1 MNTATAD
8 QLKSAAEMFIYL
20 NICPGT
26 FGLDSSNYMEQWFKS
41 WFTFYQDLFRTQ
53 TPSQIILTLNR
64 LMKNKSDR
72 VMNQELFKKA
82 ATLFSLKYE
91 IFQNM
96 LHGGAKNVSSE
107 GDHEVI
113 SIAKKTGKY
122 LLHCDPY
129 SHFAFFSDST
139 VQYSTVQLV
148 KKLSQSQAF
157 QAG

>member
-26 FGLDSSNYMEQWFKS
+26 FGSDSLNYMEQWFKS
-41 WFTFYQDLFRTQ
+41 WFTFYQDLFKTQ
-53 TPSQIILTLNR
+53 NPSHIIITLNR

-72 VMNQELFKKA
+72 VINQKLFKKA

-96 LHGGAKNVSSE
+96 LHGGAKNASLE
-107 GDHEVI
+107 GDQEVI
-113 SIAKKTGKY
+113 SNPEKTGEY
-122 LLHCDPY
+122 CRVSHTATLL
-129 SHFAFFSDST
+129 F
-139 VQYSTVQLV
+139 
-148 KKLSQSQAF
+148 
-157 QAG
+157 

>member
-41 WFTFYQDLFRTQ
+41 WFTFYHDLFKTQ
-53 TPSQIILTLNR
+53 NPSQIILTLNR

-96 LHGGAKNVSSE
+96 LHSGAKNASLE

-113 SIAKKTGKY
+113 SNPEKTGEY
-122 LLHCDPY
+122 CRVFHSATLL
-129 SHFAFFSDST
+129 F
-139 VQYSTVQLV
+139 
-148 KKLSQSQAF
+148 
-157 QAG
+157 